1 MPRKPK
7 ISQTSAPLP
16 ATPLHESPVLTL
28 NDVDYANVTPNLT
41 PDHHFSPSFTDTADP
56 FTPTPHN
63 LSPDELDCLA
73 QLVNDNNHVGPGHDA
88 NVRPYVC
95 AFDDCTKAFARKS
108 DLARHFRIHTGD
120 K

>member
-1 MPRKPK
+1 MARKPK
-7 ISQTSAPLP
+7 FTAPHDNLPSTPPSANT
-16 ATPLHESPVLTL
+16 ALTL
-28 NDVDYANVTPNLT
+28 NDVDYACIT
-41 PDHHFSPSFTDTADP
+41 PDFVSDAPLSPTPTLTSSPS
-56 FTPTPHN
+56 TPTPHD
-63 LSPDELDCLA
+63 LSPDDLTCLA